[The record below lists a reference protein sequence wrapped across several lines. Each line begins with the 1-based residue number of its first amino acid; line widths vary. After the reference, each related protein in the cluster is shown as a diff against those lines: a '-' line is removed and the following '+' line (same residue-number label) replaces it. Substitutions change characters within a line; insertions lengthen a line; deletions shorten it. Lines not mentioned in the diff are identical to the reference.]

1 MPKVSEALCRFLQA
15 RKTPA
20 NADLIDRW
28 SLAMETQVNVAAGD
42 GEAVP
47 GKRSTWSNGT
57 DTWHSIRIPKD
68 ANSEPSWQ
76 DYNIGYPFDLHAEG
90 IGMTGW
96 DWQARCSRWVAFDFD
111 SLTGHAKG
119 VGIGDEEL
127 EKVKQAAML
136 PEYVEVRKST
146 GGGGIHLYVYFD
158 EAGIP
163 CENHTVH
170 SAFGP
175 LHIGHDVERVQL

>member
-68 ANSEPSWQ
+68 ANSEPSWH
-76 DYNIGYPFDLHAEG
+76 DYNIGFPSSPCRR
-90 IGMTGW
+90 
-96 DWQARCSRWVAFDFD
+96 DWHDRLGLAGTALALGGFDFD

-136 PEYVEVRKST
+136 PIRR
-146 GGGGIHLYVYFD
+146 
-158 EAGIP
+158 
-163 CENHTVH
+163 
-170 SAFGP
+170 SAQEHGRRRHPP
-175 LHIGHDVERVQL
+175 LRLLR